1 MTGSPTSEEIAGNVR
16 AEVARV
22 QLRQADIALTLGLD
36 QRAVSR
42 RLLGRVEW
50 SASELTKLARL
61 LEVPVSRLL
70 GEQEISTVAP
80 GQASA

>member
-1 MTGSPTSEEIAGNVR
+1 MSNVPAMTGSPTSEEIAGNVR
-16 AEVARV
+16 AEVARL
-22 QLRQADIALTLGLD
+22 QLRQTDIATELGLD

-70 GEQEISTVAP
+70 GEQEISA
-80 GQASA
+80 